1 MKRIILRFVL
11 PLLAGLMLVTL
22 VADRLFLSLTRS
34 WFTRDAA
41 ARSRLA
47 VASARNSLISQLRD
61 GDTKGQYGLL
71 SNLTHDKH
79 ILAVGLCSE
88 NGGQRLA
95 SAAYPSEYSCPS
107 LVARWRKSMGSD
119 SVWELRSKLPS
130 GPVLI
135 SLHPLEDDGHLVGW
149 VSVVQDLSQIEQREA
164 MTRRLLLIVF
174 FLLGLVASAIT
185 AVTARFARQGWMLEL
200 RRVLR
205 QRSANAPSTPVHEEF
220 HPLLRDV
227 RELIDELAS
236 ERAQADGH
244 SGAWNPERLRAILR
258 DDLHGNHIVALAN
271 REPYI
276 HERQPDGSIQVSHPA
291 SGLVTAL
298 EPLLRACS
306 GTWVAHGTGSA
317 DRDVVD
323 SEDRL
328 QVPPDH
334 PSYTLR
340 RVWLSEEEE
349 NGYYYGFANEG
360 LWPLCH
366 VAHTRPFFRAEDW
379 KQYRAVNRRFAEA
392 VCREADSEDPVVL
405 VQDYHFA
412 LAPRMIREMLPQAT
426 ILAFW
431 HIPWPNAERFG
442 ICPWHDE
449 IIDGLLGSSI
459 VGFHTQQHCNQ
470 FLDGVDAYLEA
481 RIDHEENSVVR
492 GGRTSLVRPYPIS
505 IAWPDPWVEGQPP
518 VEECRARVL
527 ADLGLDPDVRLGIG
541 VDRLDYT
548 KGIEERLRAVD
559 RLLET
564 FPEFRGKFTFVQI
577 GAPSRSRIPQ
587 YQALNEAITDV
598 AKEINAR
605 WSVGNWHPV
614 VLLKT
619 RHEPKDIYRYYR
631 AADLCY
637 VSSLHDGMNL
647 VAKEYVA
654 ARDDEAGCLVLS
666 RFTGAAREL
675 TEALI
680 VNPYDLDEAACAL
693 AAALRMPATETRERM
708 RSMRRLIASRNVYR
722 WAGRMLLDAAEL
734 RRLERLSRKLTSA
747 DDLSQGDA

>member
-1 MKRIILRFVL
+1 MKRTILRFVL

-34 WFTRDAA
+34 WFAHDAA

-47 VASARNSLISQLRD
+47 VASARNSLVSRLHD

-71 SNLTHDKH
+71 SNLTHDKR

-88 NGGQRLA
+88 DGRQRLA
-95 SAAYPSEYSCPS
+95 STAYPSEYSCPA
-107 LVARWRKSMGSD
+107 LVMRWRESMGSD
-119 SVWELRSKLPS
+119 SVWELRSELPS
-130 GPVLI
+130 GPVLV

-149 VSVVQDLSQIEQREA
+149 VSVVQDLSQIEHRET
-164 MTRRLLLIVF
+164 MTRGLLLAVF

-205 QRSANAPSTPVHEEF
+205 QGNASSTPVYEEF

-227 RELIDELAS
+227 RELVDELAS
-236 ERAQADGH
+236 ERAQVDGH
-244 SGAWNPERLRAILR
+244 SGAWSPERLRAILR
-258 DDLHGNHIVALAN
+258 DHLHGDRIVALAN

-306 GTWVAHGTGSA
+306 GTWVAHGSGNA
-317 DRDVVD
+317 DHDVVD

-366 VAHTRPFFRAEDW
+366 VAHTRPFFRTEDW

-426 ILAFW
+426 ILTFW

-442 ICPWHDE
+442 ICPWHEE

-470 FLDGVDAYLEA
+470 FLDAVDAYLEA

-505 IAWPDPWVEGQPP
+505 IAWPDPWTESQPP

-527 ADLGLDPDVRLGIG
+527 ADLGLDSDVRLGIG

-564 FPEFRGKFTFVQI
+564 FPEYRGKFTFVQI

-587 YQALNEAITDV
+587 YQALNEAITR
-598 AKEINAR
+598 AAEEINAR
-605 WSVGNWHPV
+605 WTVGNWRPL

-619 RHEPKDIYRYYR
+619 HHEPKDIYRYYR

-680 VNPYDLDEAACAL
+680 VNPYDLDEAARAL
-693 AAALRMPATETRERM
+693 AAALRMPVAEARDRM
-708 RSMRRLIASRNVYR
+708 RSMRHLIASRNIYR
-722 WAGRMLLDAAEL
+722 WAGKMLLDASEL
-734 RRLERLSRKLTSA
+734 RRRERLSGRLTSV